1 MSTKLSISDNF
12 PFPSIET
19 FDTKLSYP
27 LLKTFQ
33 DKLLQNVASVPS
45 PLGGANHGHSGLLL
59 PDAEYHRETG
69 HHFVRPVFPGA
80 VPLIPFGTAALA
92 ERNIRAD
99 HLAALQR
106 FQTANAVEN
115 AIRKIINHAI
125 PEDFLEPLKQPITGL
140 SNVGIDTIM
149 VYLFRTNGKLSSHD
163 LEEARKVAKESWD
176 PTTPVQVMLN
186 RIKR

>member
-59 PDAEYHRETG
+59 PDAEYFRETG

-80 VPLIPFGTAALA
+80 VPLIPHGTAALP

-125 PEDFLEPLKQPITGL
+125 PDDFLEPLKQPITGL
-140 SNVGIDTIM
+140 SNAGIDTIM
-149 VYLFRTNGKLSSHD
+149 AYLFKTNRKLSSHD
-163 LEEARKVAKESWD
+163 LKETRKIAKES
-176 PTTPVQVMLN
+176 
-186 RIKR
+186 